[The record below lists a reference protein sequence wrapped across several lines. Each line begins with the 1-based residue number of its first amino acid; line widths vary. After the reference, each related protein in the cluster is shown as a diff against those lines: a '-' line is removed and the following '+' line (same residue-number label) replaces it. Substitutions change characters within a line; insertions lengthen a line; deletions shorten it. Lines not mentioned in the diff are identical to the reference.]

1 MQFENIHQIYIPVLF
16 YIYIYIYIHRPANVA
31 PEFKPFTVEVQ
42 WLLLLLKLMLAAR
55 LKCAHFCFNVSQMS
69 MNVPEVDTL
78 ATVQPHISTLL
89 DPTYVPV
96 TILLREMEKLAAEH
110 QVSSFCLIATLP
122 TLMTAFRNYSLL
134 ECTFRIERVLNKTGR
149 LH

>member
-16 YIYIYIYIHRPANVA
+16 YIYIYIYIYIHRPANVA

-78 ATVQPHISTLL
+78 ATVQPHVSTLL
-89 DPTYVPV
+89 DPTHVPV
-96 TILLREMEKLAAEH
+96 TILLREMEKLAA
-110 QVSSFCLIATLP
+110 
-122 TLMTAFRNYSLL
+122 
-134 ECTFRIERVLNKTGR
+134 
-149 LH
+149 